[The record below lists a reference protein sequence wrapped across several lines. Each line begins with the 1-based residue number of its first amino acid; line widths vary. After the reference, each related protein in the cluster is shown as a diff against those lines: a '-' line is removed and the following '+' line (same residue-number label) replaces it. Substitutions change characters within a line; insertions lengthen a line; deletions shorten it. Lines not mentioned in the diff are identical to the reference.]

1 MRMAD
6 EIRDPELESVRKHW
20 DAPPTSAGFHE
31 RVLRAYTREVVARPW
46 WRRWFTVRVPLP
58 VAAAAVL
65 AAFLLAWF
73 AAPHFHNPEPAG
85 FARYRPVLQP
95 RFIVVSQGENP

>member
-1 MRMAD
+1 MTPLSCFRWH
-6 EIRDPELESVRKHW
+6 L
-20 DAPPTSAGFHE
+20 
-31 RVLRAYTREVVARPW
+31 LREVAAAPW
-46 WRRWFTVRVPLP
+46 WRRWFTMRVPLP

-73 AAPHFHNPEPAG
+73 AAPYLRKSEPTG
-85 FARYRPVLQP
+85 FARYRPVPQP